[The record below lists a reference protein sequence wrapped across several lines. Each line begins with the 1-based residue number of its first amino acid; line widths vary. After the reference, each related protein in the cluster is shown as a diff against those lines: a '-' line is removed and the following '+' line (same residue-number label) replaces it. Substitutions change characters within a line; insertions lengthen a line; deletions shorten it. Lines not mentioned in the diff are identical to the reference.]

1 MDEQRFEPLCCHHFA
16 GLYAG
21 ALFESVFF
29 KKDTVFQTKKIHKI
43 MGTVLLV
50 LITIRVAPFL
60 FSQNSKRGPF
70 DAGYQCTRQLSIVVC
85 FPNYTRLQS
94 VPEYDILRKMERSS
108 IFLSEK

>member
-29 KKDTVFQTKKIHKI
+29 KKGTVFQTKKIHKI

-50 LITIRVAPFL
+50 LITIRVVPFL
-60 FSQNSKRGPF
+60 FPKKGTSPKK
-70 DAGYQCTRQLSIVVC
+70 IVR
-85 FPNYTRLQS
+85 Y
-94 VPEYDILRKMERSS
+94 K
-108 IFLSEK
+108 

>member
-1 MDEQRFEPLCCHHFA
+1 MDEQIFEPLCCHHFA

-50 LITIRVAPFL
+50 SENHQSGALFVFPKFKKGTIRRRISMHEAIKHCGL
-60 FSQNSKRGPF
+60 FSEL
-70 DAGYQCTRQLSIVVC
+70 Y
-85 FPNYTRLQS
+85 
-94 VPEYDILRKMERSS
+94 
-108 IFLSEK
+108 